1 MATRVT
7 ESYIRQVIRQELR
20 EMMADMGGEP
30 SDPMKDPKTM
40 AMGALGAGAAMT
52 PYAIAQYLQTDPEM
66 MQKVIDMIQSAGDFM
81 QSFEE

>member
-20 EMMADMGGEP
+20 EMMDDFNEP
-30 SDPMKDPKTM
+30 NDPMKDPKTM
-40 AMGALGAGAAMT
+40 AMGALGATIAAT
-52 PYAIAQYLQTDPEM
+52 PYAIAEYLQTNPEM
-66 MQKVIDMIQSAGDFM
+66 MEKVMAMLQGAGDFM